1 MYTEPVIHS
10 IFNHDT
16 LGSANPYIT
25 LPLLSTIPSY
35 LLERL
40 HTHTLN
46 SRYPEYPRGSFQ
58 RRWWIL
64 LERFKSVGKGME
76 LIGFLLFLVDGK

>member
-1 MYTEPVIHS
+1 MCIKPDINSTL
-10 IFNHDT
+10 NHDK
-16 LGSANPYIT
+16 LGLANPYIT

-46 SRYPEYPRGSFQ
+46 SRYPEYPRGSLQ

-64 LERFKSVGKGME
+64 LERFKSVGKGVE